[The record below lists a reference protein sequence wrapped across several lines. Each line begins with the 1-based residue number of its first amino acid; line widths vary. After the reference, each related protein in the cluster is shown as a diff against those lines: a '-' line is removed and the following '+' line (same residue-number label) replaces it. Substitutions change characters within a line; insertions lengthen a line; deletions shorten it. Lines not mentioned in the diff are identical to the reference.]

1 MLFRSHS
8 VTSEVRHRQR
18 GDLLGRQTEVV
29 QQTRVLGGDVHD
41 EQLAAESHPEFKV
54 KKELTDVALLAVEI
68 AKYKDTP
75 AEAAKAIADYFNGT
89 SKKE

>member
-1 MLFRSHS
+1 MISFDELKSRAL
-8 VTSEVRHRQR
+8 
-18 GDLLGRQTEVV
+18 DLTQSGV
-29 QQTRVLGGDVHD
+29 
-41 EQLAAESHPEFKV
+41 AKA
-54 KKELTDVALLAVEI
+54 KELTDVALLAVEI